1 MKIRT
6 GDTIV
11 VISGKDKGKTGAVTR
26 VLPEER
32 RVVVTGINM
41 RTRHVK
47 KTFEQAGRI
56 IKYEAAIDISKVMVV
71 DAKSGKPTRV
81 GFQMKDGKK
90 MRVSKRS
97 GEEIIKVKPKK
108 SEAVKKIEA
117 EAPKKKSETPA
128 QKKAEEA
135 KPGREGK
142 SQPFWKRMKFGAS
155 AIEDAEVSE
164 QPQMQKDQTIPSQQ
178 LHVRKGARGS

>member
-1 MKIRT
+1 MKIRS

-81 GFQMKDGKK
+81 GFTMKDGKK

-97 GEEIIKVKPKK
+97 GEEIVKVKPKK

-117 EAPKKKSETPA
+117 EAPKKTASPVKKEASEATP
-128 QKKAEEA
+128 
-135 KPGREGK
+135 GTEGK
-142 SQPFWKRMKFGAS
+142 KQPFWKRMKFGAS
-155 AIEDAEVSE
+155 AVEDAEVAE